1 MKQIIRHDRS
11 NFSQDSNAV
20 TTINLFIA
28 HTLIRENLTR
38 SLDSE
43 LISVLHKELV
53 TGLPNILDTEGNYRK
68 GGSKADEKWITVPYA
83 PPGSPLD
90 INFLIKNLIE
100 WLNNEASDLNPIVT
114 ASLLHMHIKKI
125 QPYNNANGFTA
136 RLIEA
141 WYLKKNNIKLL
152 PYLLPA
158 IYNENS
164 EEYYKC
170 ISEFYST
177 GNPNPMLE
185 FISEKLKPVITGI
198 RDKNY
203 GIMGNIISSHYL
215 QKLLTEKALIKRQF
229 DFFIP
234 H

>member
-1 MKQIIRHDRS
+1 MIKEVNTFHSGGRYLFSSDITIDMSVLNEAVNVLSLMPPLFPEIIAEYNNELIEKAIFNEASLENIPVTLQQVKQIIRHDRS

-53 TGLPNILDTEGNYRK
+53 TGLPPNILDTEGNYRK

-83 PPGSPLD
+83 PPPGSPLD

-100 WLNNEASDLNPIVT
+100 WLNNEASDLNPPIVT

-125 QPYNNANGFTA
+125 QPYNNANA
-136 RLIEA
+136 S
-141 WYLKKNNIKLL
+141 L
-152 PYLLPA
+152 P
-158 IYNENS
+158 
-164 EEYYKC
+164 
-170 ISEFYST
+170 
-177 GNPNPMLE
+177 
-185 FISEKLKPVITGI
+185 
-198 RDKNY
+198 D
-203 GIMGNIISSHYL
+203 
-215 QKLLTEKALIKRQF
+215 
-229 DFFIP
+229 
-234 H
+234 